1 MSPINS
7 AKNHAIQTFHFRPA
21 GRKDE
26 QTFIHTN
33 PETGVVEVIAREQ
46 LKLPICVFHRNHF
59 PKPVVPSKDHAP
71 RPLRRVVASDP
82 HSILWKHVMS
92 TYHPDNRQHQH
103 EMRMARQRLA
113 GNRRSEGILQ

>member
-1 MSPINS
+1 MYTLNT
-7 AKNHAIQTFHFRPA
+7 AKNNAIQTFHLRTA
-21 GRKDE
+21 KKKDDVAIISTDAKGAVSISYE
-26 QTFIHTN
+26 
-33 PETGVVEVIAREQ
+33 PV
-46 LKLPICVFHRNHF
+46 KLPVLVFHRNHF
-59 PKPVVPSKDHAP
+59 PKPVVPSPDHAP

-92 TYHPDNRQHQH
+92 TYHPDNRKHQH